1 MIKIEKAIKELPFF
15 SGLSEKDLKVI
26 TSSGREIKYK
36 KGDIIFSDGD
46 LCHAIYV
53 VEEGEVKLYK
63 LGDDGKEHILHFAEP
78 GDTFGG
84 APIFLEDGRYPAYA
98 EAKTDVKLLFI
109 PKVMLLKLIKENFDI
124 TLKVLHS
131 FSKYLNLLVEAV
143 NELSLENVSK
153 RVTKYLVKISKDGM
167 KTTEGIVIETK
178 LTREE
183 LAAKLGT
190 VREVLSRTL
199 SFLNKKGLISI
210 KDKKIIIPDIDK
222 LRETYN
228 V

>member
-1 MIKIEKAIKELPFF
+1 MIKTEKVLRELPFF
-15 SGLSEKDLKVI
+15 SGLSEKDLKI
-26 TSSGREIKYK
+26 IISSGREVKYK

-98 EAKTDVKLLFI
+98 EAKTNLELLLI
-109 PKVMLLKLIKENFDI
+109 PKVMLLKLIRENHDI

-131 FSKYLNLLVEAV
+131 FSKYLNLLVETV
-143 NELSLENVSK
+143 NELSLESVLK
-153 RVTKYLVKISKDGM
+153 RVIKYLIKISKDGI
-167 KTTEGIVIETK
+167 KTTEGIVVLPK

-199 SFLNKKGLISI
+199 SLLNKKGLIGI
-210 KDKKIIIPDIDK
+210 KDKKIIIPDIEK
-222 LRETYN
+222 LKEI
-228 V
+228 